1 MNIKKGLTCIVCALI
16 ASVCCLSAA
25 ACGPTLGPGEEAI
38 DPNRTQIYVY
48 NFYGG
53 YGSDWLA
60 AAKKRF
66 EEKHKDDTNWEE
78 GKTGVQV
85 IIRNKKEDVM
95 GISTQILSNTEE
107 VYFTEYAYYYTLLG
121 EGVLGDITE
130 AVTDPLE
137 EYGETRSVV
146 DKLTDE
152 QRSYYGVQEEDGT
165 HYYGLP
171 HYAGYSGLIYNVD
184 LFDEEGYY
192 FAKTPSDNTR
202 DGRFVDE
209 YNTEKSAGPDGVE
222 GTFDDGLPATYE
234 EFFTLCDY
242 IADGGT
248 TPVIWNGEDYWHYLN
263 NLVQALQ
270 ADYEGLDQTM
280 LNYELSGDA
289 TTLSTLSG
297 STVNIE
303 PSTPIDESNAY
314 KLARQAGKYY
324 GLSFIEQLIKNDD
337 FHNSFAF
344 NTTFSFLN
352 AQEDFLYGGND
363 GQTKPAAMLC
373 DGVWWEME
381 AKETFD
387 AMVTQKG
394 NAYSKYQ
401 RRFAF
406 MPLPKA
412 TQAEVDEA
420 AAAKQAGKSPY
431 TLYDGIYSMCFMK
444 ANVAE
449 WKKPLVLD
457 FIRFVH
463 SDQSLVEFTTV
474 TNTLKAFNYSIE
486 GDNYDALTPFGQSL
500 VQLRAVSDVV
510 YPYSTNKTYIQNQS
524 FFGTH
529 EQFRSNT
536 GKGYQF
542 PAIAMHDENVTAA
555 DYFAGMADYY
565 QKNWVSA

>member
-1 MNIKKGLTCIVCALI
+1 MKGRILTCLLCAAI
-16 ASVCCLSAA
+16 AAASCLSAA
-25 ACGPTLGPGEEAI
+25 SCGPQQRPGEEAV

-60 AAKKRF
+60 AAKTRF

-78 GKTGVQV
+78 GKQGVQV
-85 IIRNKKEDVM
+85 IIRNKKDAVM
-95 GISTQILSNTEE
+95 GISSQILANTEE

-121 EGVLGDITE
+121 EGVLGDITG
-130 AVTDPLE
+130 AVTDPLS
-137 EYGETRSVV
+137 EYGETRSIA
-146 DKLTDE
+146 DKLSAE
-152 QRSYYGVQEEDGT
+152 QRSYFGVAEEDGT

-171 HYAGYSGLIYNVD
+171 HYAGYSGLIYNID
-184 LFDEEGYY
+184 LFDEEGFY

-202 DGRFVDE
+202 DGRFIDQ

-242 IADGGT
+242 IADSGT
-248 TPVIWNGEDYWHYLN
+248 VPVIWNGEDYWHYLN

-280 LNYELSGDA
+280 LNYTLNGEAETLATLSGD
-289 TTLSTLSG
+289 TVTLDA
-297 STVNIE
+297 
-303 PSTPIDESNAY
+303 PAAIDESNAY
-314 KLARQAGKYY
+314 ELARQAGKYY
-324 GLSFIEQLIKNDD
+324 GLSFLEQLIQNDNY
-337 FHNSFAF
+337 HNSLAF

-352 AQEDFLYGGND
+352 AQEDFLYGGHD

-387 AMVTQKG
+387 AMVSQRG
-394 NAYSKYQ
+394 EAYSKYN
-401 RRFAF
+401 RNFGF

-412 TQAEVDEA
+412 TEAEVEQA
-420 AAAKQAGKSPY
+420 AAASEAGEAPY

-449 WKKPLVLD
+449 WKKPLILD

-463 SDQSLVEFTTV
+463 TDQSLVEFTTV
-474 TNTLKAFNYSIE
+474 TNTLKAFDYTIE
-486 GDNYDALTPFGQSL
+486 GEDYDALTPFGQSL
-500 VQLRAVSDVV
+500 VRLKDASDVV
-510 YPYSTNKTYIQNQS
+510 YPFSTNQTYIQNQS

-529 EQFRSNT
+529 EQFRSNA
-536 GKGYQF
+536 GRGYQF
-542 PAIAMHDENVTAA
+542 PALAMHDDNVTAA
-555 DYFAGMADYY
+555 QYFAGMADYY
-565 QKNWVSA
+565 EKNWIV

>member
-1 MNIKKGLTCIVCALI
+1 MNIKRIPAIVLCAVL
-16 ASVCCLSAA
+16 AA
-25 ACGPTLGPGEEAI
+25 AGCIAFGACKPTTRPGEEAV

-60 AAKKRF
+60 AAKTRF

-78 GKTGVQV
+78 GKQGVQV
-85 IIRNKKEDVM
+85 IIRNKKEAVM
-95 GISTQILSNTEE
+95 GISSQILANTEE

-121 EGVLGDITE
+121 EGVLGDISE
-130 AVTDPLE
+130 AVTQPLS
-137 EYGETRSVV
+137 EYGEEQAIA
-146 DKLTDE
+146 DKLSAE
-152 QRSYYGVQEEDGT
+152 QRAYFGVQEEDGT

-202 DGRFVDE
+202 DGRFIDSF
-209 YNTEKSAGPDGVE
+209 NTQKSAGPDGVE

-242 IADGGT
+242 IYDGGT

-280 LNYELSGDA
+280 LNYTLNGNAETLATVSG
-289 TTLSTLSG
+289 G
-297 STVNIE
+297 SVSLE
-303 PSTPIDESNAY
+303 PSTPVTEADAY
-314 KLARQAGKYY
+314 ELARQAGKYY
-324 GLSFIEQLIKNDD
+324 GLSFLEELIKNDHY
-337 FHNSFAF
+337 HNSLAF
-344 NTTFSFLN
+344 NTTYSFLN

-387 AMVTQKG
+387 AMVAQRG
-394 NAYSKYQ
+394 DDYSKYN
-401 RRFAF
+401 RSFAF

-420 AAAKQAGKSPY
+420 AAAYQAGEAPY

-449 WKKPLVLD
+449 WKKPLILD

-486 GDNYDALTPFGQSL
+486 GEAYEALTPFGQSL
-500 VQLRAVSDVV
+500 VRLKDASEVV
-510 YPYSTNKTYIQNQS
+510 YPVSTNATYVQNQS

-529 EQFRSNT
+529 DQFRSET
-536 GKGYQF
+536 GRGYQF
-542 PAIAMHDENVTAA
+542 PALAMHDDNVTAA
-555 DYFAGMADYY
+555 DYFAGMAGYY
-565 QKNWVSA
+565 KKNWVVK